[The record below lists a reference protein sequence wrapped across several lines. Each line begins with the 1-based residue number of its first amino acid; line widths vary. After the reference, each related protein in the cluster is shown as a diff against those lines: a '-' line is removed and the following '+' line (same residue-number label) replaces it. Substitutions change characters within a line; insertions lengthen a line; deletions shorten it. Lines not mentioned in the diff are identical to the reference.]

1 MTVRMEVENEAEVR
15 AALRRYGAKFERLLD
30 RAINATA
37 LEVISSVRRKIQRG
51 PKTGI
56 VYEKIK
62 PKRTHR
68 ASAPGQPPATD
79 MGALASRGNYYIRRG
94 KMSATIG
101 SNLAY
106 AAYLEFGT
114 RRIKPRPAWVP
125 AVQEN
130 RAKFNDRIREAI
142 RKAAL

>member
-37 LEVISSVRRKIQRG
+37 LDVDRTVKKKIQRG
-51 PKTGI
+51 PKTGE
-56 VYEKIK
+56 VYNKTR
-62 PKRTHR
+62 PNRVHR

-79 MGALASRGNYYIRRG
+79 TGRLVSSIYYRRG
-94 KMSATIG
+94 KMSATVG
-101 SNLAY
+101 SSLAY
-106 AAYLEFGT
+106 AYYLEFGT
-114 RRIKPRPAWVP
+114 MKMRPRPAWVP
-125 AVQEN
+125 SVQEN

>member
-1 MTVRMEVENEAEVR
+1 MSVENDAEVR
-15 AALRRYGAKFERLLD
+15 AALRRYGARFGQLLD

-37 LEVISSVRRKIQRG
+37 LSVDRDIKKKIQRG

-56 VYEKIK
+56 VYNKVK
-62 PKRTHR
+62 PNRIHR

-79 MGALASRGNYYIRRG
+79 TGRLVSSIYYRRG
-94 KMSATIG
+94 KLSATVG
-101 SNLAY
+101 SSLAY
-106 AAYLEFGT
+106 AYWLEFGT

-130 RAKFNDRIREAI
+130 RPKFNDRVREAI
-142 RKAAL
+142 RKARQ